1 MQTFSV
7 EQGWNSEGNAHV
19 STILDVVYLR
29 GAEFV
34 LGPLFFLL
42 GIFRLDSQVFL
53 PPQICKYTSYLLRL
67 NSSLISD

>member
-19 STILDVVYLR
+19 STILDVVLR
-29 GAEFV
+29 GDEFV